1 MKQATRP
8 DAAVTRR
15 RVLTGLAQGL
25 VGGIGAAALLSASP
39 LRAQGAAPNTP
50 LGVGFLYGGRRA
62 DYGIIQAHAEA
73 ARAIATLPGIRVE
86 EIETDAAGLPAATE
100 QLAGAR
106 GCRVVFV
113 TAPGDAVPA
122 LLAQADAHRD
132 TMFLLC
138 GSAHADL
145 RLPGNVGVYDAYLDE
160 GQHIAGIVAGYASRS
175 KRVGLVAAQSSPR
188 VLRCVNAFALGVR
201 RADPAVGVRLAFV
214 GADATPDAV
223 TAAAKAL
230 VADGADVLS
239 GQLDSVRPLCEV
251 AEAAGVRCCGL
262 HVDLSALAPEGFL
275 TGTQPDWTR
284 ICADTVL
291 RIQSGRPWER
301 KQCGGFGGGYV
312 RSTAYGRGVGVEAR
326 AHADA
331 ARMQLANGNAA
342 VFRGPITDNTGRTA
356 LAKGKSLR
364 SDDPALNRLVWLLE
378 GIEVV
383 R

>member
-1 MKQATRP
+1 MKRATGP
-8 DAAVTRR
+8 DAAMTRR
-15 RVLTGLAQGL
+15 RVLTGLAGGL
-25 VGGIGAAALLSASP
+25 AGGLSAFP
-39 LRAQGAAPNTP
+39 LRAQVTAAQAS

-62 DYGIIQAHAEA
+62 DFGATQAHADA

-86 EIETDAAGLPAATE
+86 EIETDAAGLSAASE
-100 QLAGAR
+100 HLAGGR

-113 TAPGDAVPA
+113 TAPGESLAA
-122 LLAQADAHRD
+122 LLAQAEVHRD
-132 TMFLLC
+132 TVFMLC
-138 GSAHADL
+138 GSAFADL
-145 RLPGNVGVYDAYLDE
+145 RLPANVGVYDVYLDE
-160 GQHIAGIVAGYASRS
+160 GQHIAGIVAGYASRA
-175 KRVGLVAAQSSPR
+175 KRVGLVAPESSPR

-214 GADATPDAV
+214 GAGAAPDAV
-223 TAAAKAL
+223 AAAAKAL
-230 VADGADVLS
+230 VADGADVLN
-239 GQLDSVRPLCEV
+239 GHLESVRPLCEV
-251 AEAAGVRCCGL
+251 AEAADVHCCGL

-284 ICADTVL
+284 VCTDTVL

-301 KQCGGFGGGYV
+301 VQLGGFGSGYV

-364 SDDPALNRLVWLLE
+364 SGDPALDRLVWLLE
-378 GIEVV
+378 GVEVV

>member
-1 MKQATRP
+1 MKRATRP
-8 DAAVTRR
+8 DATVTRR

-25 VGGIGAAALLSASP
+25 GGAALLSALP
-39 LRAQGAAPNTP
+39 LRAHGAAPDTP
-50 LGVGFLYGGRRA
+50 LGVGFLYGGPRA
-62 DYGIIQAHAEA
+62 DFGITQAHADT

-86 EIETDAAGLPAATE
+86 EIEATATGLPAAAE

-113 TAPGDAVPA
+113 TAPGDSLPA

-132 TMFLLC
+132 TVFMLC
-138 GSAHADL
+138 GGEFADL
-145 RLPGNVGVYDAYLDE
+145 RLPANVGVYDAYLDE
-160 GQHIAGIVAGYASRS
+160 GQHVAGIVAGYASRS
-175 KRVGLVAAQSSPR
+175 RRVGLVAAESSPR

-214 GADATPDAV
+214 GADAAPDAV
-223 TAAAKAL
+223 AAAARAL

-239 GQLDSVRPLCEV
+239 GQLNSVRPLCEV

-301 KQCGGFGGGYV
+301 VRRGGFGSGHV

-331 ARMQLANGNAA
+331 ARLQLANGNAA

-364 SDDPALNRLVWLLE
+364 SDDPALDRLVWLLE
-378 GIEVV
+378 GVEVV

>member
-1 MKQATRP
+1 MKRATGP
-8 DAAVTRR
+8 DAALTRR
-15 RVLTGLAQGL
+15 RVLTGFALGL
-25 VGGIGAAALLSASP
+25 GGAGLLASP
-39 LRAQGAAPNTP
+39 LRAQAP
-50 LGVGFLYGGRRA
+50 LGVGFLYSGPRA
-62 DYGIIQAHAEA
+62 DFGTTQAHADA
-73 ARAIATLPGIRVE
+73 ARAIATLPGVRVE
-86 EIETDAAGLPAATE
+86 EIETDAAGLPVAAE
-100 QLAGAR
+100 QLAGER

-113 TAPGDAVPA
+113 TAPGEAVPA

-132 TMFLLC
+132 TVFMLC
-138 GSAHADL
+138 GGAFADL
-145 RLPGNVGVYDAYLDE
+145 RLPANVGVYDAYLDE
-160 GQHIAGIVAGYASRS
+160 GQHIAGIVAGYSSRAR
-175 KRVGLVAAQSSPR
+175 RVGLVAAQSSPR

-201 RADPAVGVRLAFV
+201 RADPAVSVRLAFV
-214 GADATPDAV
+214 GAGAAPDAV
-223 TAAAKAL
+223 AAAAKAL

-262 HVDLSALAPEGFL
+262 HVDLSVLAPEGFL

-284 ICADTVL
+284 MCADTVL

-301 KQCGGFGGGYV
+301 VQRGGFGSGYV

-356 LAKGKSLR
+356 LAKGKSL
-364 SDDPALNRLVWLLE
+364 SSGDPALDRLVWLLE
-378 GIEVV
+378 GVEVV